1 MIQRLS
7 HTGSFLLATLLALA
21 LLLPAVVGAQETLG
35 DLIRIA
41 IEVLNAAVY
50 FIMVL
55 AILGFI
61 YGAIKFLYTAGD
73 DASRVQGKQ
82 LMIWGTLA
90 LFVMVAVWGIVAII
104 ARTFLGPA

>member
-1 MIQRLS
+1 MMARNITARTTLWP
-7 HTGSFLLATLLALA
+7 TIVAAALLAPAL
-21 LLLPAVVGAQETLG
+21 VGAQETLG

-50 FIMVL
+50 LIMVI
-55 AILGFI
+55 AILAFI
-61 YGAIKFLYTAGD
+61 YGAIKFIYTSGD
-73 DASRVQGKQ
+73 DASRAQGKQ
-82 LMIWGTLA
+82 LMIWGTLS